1 VVLHGKDSSTALLG
15 VGDDSLFVDW
25 LDGER
30 IHDPDVDA
38 VVSLQLLF
46 SLQGL
51 VQSYAGSDHEDG
63 IRVGLGDDLG
73 FADL

>member
-1 VVLHGKDSSTALLG
+1 
-15 VGDDSLFVDW
+15 
-25 LDGER
+25 
-30 IHDPDVDA
+30 

-63 IRVGLGDDLG
+63 IRV
-73 FADL
+73 